1 MFFKKL
7 VNGEISSGLITE
19 ENLRYVFSSVNFDEF
34 GDDPVFFENLGYAII
49 RIVDQPTITPYQYL
63 EETAV
68 KLEDSSWQQV
78 WNIMEKSVDE
88 KKSIHDKKAAEIAY
102 IKEHRL
108 MFVNDF
114 IDGPEYIDV
123 LDILYAYKAQLE
135 AIDPDDAYDVVWPA
149 EPDPD
154 TGIMLPF

>member
-1 MFFKKL
+1 M
-7 VNGEISSGLITE
+7 
-19 ENLRYVFSSVNFDEF
+19 
-34 GDDPVFFENLGYAII
+34 
-49 RIVDQPTITPYQYL
+49 

-114 IDGPEYIDV
+114 IDGPEYVDV
-123 LDILYAYKAQLE
+123 LDILNAYKAQLE
-135 AIDPDDAYDVVWPA
+135 AIDPEDTYDVVWPDT
-149 EPDPD
+149 PHPD